1 MVAGA
6 VIAQQYTILGAFEAL
21 KIRRR
26 EFSFAAK
33 DNREWKS
40 SAPVL
45 ASDFPLFMDPDLP
58 WFQFSFQDFSFAF
71 LSILLE
77 GTPFLL
83 LGTLISGVID
93 QYLPARLM
101 TRILP
106 RNPYAG
112 ILVSGT
118 FGIIFPMCECGVVP
132 VIRRLIAKGLP
143 LSLGVTYMLAAPI
156 VNVIVGVSTFAA
168 FRGQLPAEMTS
179 LRLGLGYF
187 VAVLAGMAVHNL
199 RMNVVLKQSVI
210 AEIARP
216 GSGSE
221 VTPQG
226 HLQRMARALDVA
238 VRDFLAMMVFF
249 VLGVAAASI
258 FSTAVNQE
266 IILPLAIDTTLAT
279 ISLMGLAAIL
289 SLCSTSDAFI
299 AATFVSFPAVAKLAF
314 MVFGPMMD
322 LKLIFIYSAVFRKR
336 FVFGLAVGLFVL
348 IALICTRL
356 SILRL

>member
-1 MVAGA
+1 
-6 VIAQQYTILGAFEAL
+6 
-21 KIRRR
+21 
-26 EFSFAAK
+26 
-33 DNREWKS
+33 
-40 SAPVL
+40 
-45 ASDFPLFMDPDLP
+45 MDSDLP
-58 WFQFSFQDFSFAF
+58 WFTFSFHDFSFAF

-83 LGTLISGVID
+83 LGTLISGLID
-93 QYLPARLM
+93 QYLPARMM
-101 TRILP
+101 TRMLP
-106 RNPYAG
+106 RNAYAG
-112 ILVSGT
+112 VLVSG
-118 FGIIFPMCECGVVP
+118 GLGVIFPMCECGVVP

-156 VNVIVGVSTFAA
+156 VNVIVAISTYAA

-179 LRLGLGYF
+179 LRMGLGYF
-187 VAVLAGMAVHNL
+187 VAVLAGMAVHNMRIGLVL
-199 RMNVVLKQSVI
+199 RKNVI

-221 VTPQG
+221 GVASG
-226 HLQRMARALDVA
+226 HLQRLARALDVA

-249 VLGVAAASI
+249 VLGVAAASL

-266 IILPLAIDTTLAT
+266 IILPLALDTTLAT

-314 MVFGPMMD
+314 LVFGPMMD
-322 LKLIFIYSAVFRKR
+322 LKLLFIYSAVFKKR
-336 FVFGLAVGLFVL
+336 FVLGMAVGLFVL
-348 IALICTRL
+348 IALLCTRL
-356 SILRL
+356 SVLRL